1 MIKYVLIGLAILFL
15 LPLLRRKE
23 KREPDAL
30 EEKKAPPAPKAL
42 PAKKEAKVDDDDA
55 PARATFDAMM
65 RTVVLL
71 VDNEWGACTIDGVKE
86 DWARFTSDAV
96 CGFSAVPAGRHRVV
110 TQIGDRAAT
119 LDFALRPGEVFV
131 RRLDREG
138 ARWVELDA
146 DALAT
151 EKARAEGGEKGAL
164 GEALVSYRSTM
175 GIARVMSGKLASPE
189 AAFTKAKETL
199 ASLVDRASTEK
210 DVDAL
215 VEGARAAGEALIG
228 VALVASQIEELTAIA
243 KRDPTK
249 RIVDAAL
256 PHLLSS

>member
-1 MIKYVLIGLAILFL
+1 MIKFVLIGLAILFL

-23 KREPDAL
+23 KPAEPAPEAL
-30 EEKKAPPAPKAL
+30 KKKAPPPKAL
-42 PAKKEAKVDDDDA
+42 PAKNEPKDDDA
-55 PARATFDAMM
+55 PARATFDVMM

-71 VDNEWGACTIDGVKE
+71 VDNEWGACTVDGVKE
-86 DWARFTSDAV
+86 EWARFASEDV
-96 CGFSAVPAGRHRVV
+96 RGFSAVPAGRHRVV

-119 LDFALRPGEVFV
+119 LDFALKPGDIFV
-131 RRLDREG
+131 RRLDRD
-138 ARWVELDA
+138 AAKWIELDA

-189 AAFTKAKETL
+189 AAFAKAKESL
-199 ASLVDRASTEK
+199 ASLVDRAAK
-210 DVDAL
+210 DDVDAL
-215 VEGARAAGEALIG
+215 VEEARLVGEALIG
-228 VALVASQIEELTAIA
+228 VALIASQMEELTAIA
-243 KRDPTK
+243 RRDPTK

-256 PHLLSS
+256 PGI

>member
-23 KREPDAL
+23 KPEPEAL
-30 EEKKAPPAPKAL
+30 KEKKAPPPPKAL
-42 PAKKEAKVDDDDA
+42 AAKKETKDDGDA
-55 PARATFDAMM
+55 AARATFDVMM

-86 DWARFTSDAV
+86 DWGRFTSDAV
-96 CGFSAVPAGRHRVV
+96 RGLSAVPAGRHRVA
-110 TQIGDRAAT
+110 TQIGDRVAT

-151 EKARAEGGEKGAL
+151 EEARAEGGEKGDL

-189 AAFTKAKETL
+189 VAFTKAKEAL
-199 ASLVDRASTEK
+199 ASLVDRAATET

-215 VEGARAAGEALIG
+215 VDEARGAGEALIG
-228 VALVASQIEELTAIA
+228 VALVASQIDELTAIA

-256 PHLLSS
+256 PGI